1 MYGFVYETLGENEVL
16 VKPFWEEELVA
27 VFGTAEQ
34 IAEIQMAKEQNGQA
48 QENEPIIV
56 FYDEESMMLEEE
68 EAYGELAG

>member
-16 VKPFWEEELVA
+16 VNPFWEEELVV

-34 IAEIQMAKEQNGQA
+34 IAEIQMAKEQSRQA

>member
-34 IAEIQMAKEQNGQA
+34 IAEIQMAKEQSRQA

>member
-34 IAEIQMAKEQNGQA
+34 IAEIQMAKEQSRQA
-48 QENEPIIV
+48 QENEPLIV

>member
-16 VKPFWEEELVA
+16 VKPFWDEELVA

-34 IAEIQMAKEQNGQA
+34 IAEIQTAKEQSEQV
-48 QENEPIIV
+48 QENEPTIV

-68 EAYGELAG
+68 DAYGELAG

>member
-1 MYGFVYETLGENEVL
+1 MYGFIYETLGENEVL

-27 VFGTAEQ
+27 VFGTVEQ
-34 IAEIQMAKEQNGQA
+34 IAEIQMAKEQNGQT

>member
-1 MYGFVYETLGENEVL
+1 MYGFVYETSGEKEVL

-27 VFGTAEQ
+27 ILGTAEQ
-34 IAEIQMAKEQNGQA
+34 IAEIQTTKEESEQA